1 MPAFHF
7 PAFRIQ
13 KLYPLEVS
21 YTTKKNPV
29 PVGFST
35 NIILCY
41 ILCRLA
47 RAAPELRSVA
57 AGELLLDSSVRRAAP
72 ELRSVA
78 AGKLLLD
85 SSVRRAAPELR
96 SVAAGIRPM
105 GFFGGNSVRK
115 RTDCPRRI
123 PHGSLLTSV
132 PHEFHGIYFHAGA
145 HGGGQGDAPQILALQ
160 GAGFC
165 LYNCI
170 H

>member
-57 AGELLLDSSVRRAAP
+57 AG
-72 ELRSVA
+72 
-78 AGKLLLD
+78 
-85 SSVRRAAPELR
+85 
-96 SVAAGIRPM
+96 IRPM
-105 GFFGGNSVRK
+105 GFFGGNPSASGRIALEESRTAHCLRQFPMSFMGFTFTPGPMVEVRVTLLRYWPFRALGFAFIIAFINVWKFSDNCSSVK
-115 RTDCPRRI
+115 EALPR
-123 PHGSLLTSV
+123 GT
-132 PHEFHGIYFHAGA
+132 
-145 HGGGQGDAPQILALQ
+145 
-160 GAGFC
+160 
-165 LYNCI
+165 
-170 H
+170 